1 MDKSVLI
8 VIIFGNLR
16 NLNHETFY
24 QKCQFYS
31 SYKEIFNQHIQGFI
45 QNLLHS
51 LILYFFQIY
60 QFYHE
65 KTKYLFISNMPS
77 SSKSK
82 KRASENIEVPSNKRQ
97 NTENICENLI
107 WVDLSN
113 KTSWIWKYFKL
124 ATDGK
129 TYCFHNETIDDVEET
144 CDFSCAYNSQ
154 TSSMNYHLNTIHKVY
169 EKKKQYI

>member
-16 NLNHETFY
+16 NLNHEIFY

-31 SYKEIFNQHIQGFI
+31 SYKEIFNQRIQGFI
-45 QNLLHS
+45 QNSLHS

-65 KTKYLFISNMPS
+65 ETKYLFISNMFS

-82 KRASENIEVPSNKRQ
+82 K
-97 NTENICENLI
+97 
-107 WVDLSN
+107 
-113 KTSWIWKYFKL
+113 
-124 ATDGK
+124 
-129 TYCFHNETIDDVEET
+129 
-144 CDFSCAYNSQ
+144 
-154 TSSMNYHLNTIHKVY
+154 
-169 EKKKQYI
+169 